1 MGERKYRKTW
11 RILYYSYP
19 FLGGI
24 FGTLT
29 YLIVFAGLI
38 TFSGTEQSAES
49 AVSGLTNST
58 VSGGT
63 NSTVSGGTDSN
74 SRSLLFIPI
83 AALAGFNWEWFM
95 LIFNR
100 IAEIITVTKE
110 RSTEK
115 IQT

>member
-1 MGERKYRKTW
+1 M
-11 RILYYSYP
+11 
-19 FLGGI
+19 GGI
-24 FGTLT
+24 FATLT

-38 TFSGTEQSAES
+38 TFGGTQQGTES
-49 AVSGLTNST
+49 AVSGST
-58 VSGGT
+58 
-63 NSTVSGGTDSN
+63 DPN

-110 RSTEK
+110 QSHEK